1 MIPSW
6 RRLPL
11 SVVILA
17 TIAAPAT
24 SPGQSAA
31 DSAAIRA
38 AALDYIE
45 GWYEGSADR
54 MERALH
60 PELAKRIVNT
70 NPRNGRNVLGQQ
82 SAMTLVQ
89 STRSG
94 GGKET
99 PAAEQRKDVR
109 ILDIFGNT
117 ASVRIDA
124 STWVDYLHVARWNGR
139 WVIVNV
145 LWELRPQ

>member
-1 MIPSW
+1 MVAA
-6 RRLPL
+6 LVL
-11 SVVILA
+11 TLA
-17 TIAAPAT
+17 VAAAPRAQT
-24 SPGQSAA
+24 AS
-31 DSAAIRA
+31 DSAGMRA

-45 GWYEGSADR
+45 GWYEGNAER

-70 NPRNGRNVLGQQ
+70 NPRNGRNILGQQ
-82 SAMTLVQ
+82 SAMTLVLN
-89 STRSG
+89 TRAG
-94 GGKET
+94 GGTET
-99 PAAEQRKDVR
+99 PVAEQRKDVR

-124 STWVDYLHVARWNGR
+124 STWVDYLHVAKWNGR